1 MGLILIFNSPLSATF
16 CTLEI
21 CLCKGA
27 RRAWSTPEDNL
38 LLLPANG
45 SSGFVL
51 AARGGFITLRL
62 LFAYSNRATNGGRSV
77 ELNQAEL
84 NPG

>member
-62 LFAYSNRATNGGRSV
+62 LSLLTAIGPQMGGD
-77 ELNQAEL
+77 LWN
-84 NPG
+84 